1 MRVLH
6 WYPKYLGGGAVAGA
20 VRGLACAQRA
30 AGAEVV
36 IAARRLGGATL
47 YGERTSDGPAVQL
60 WSPLRPMLAR
70 ACALGV
76 ATDDRQALRGFAPDV
91 VHIHG
96 ELNPDNLV
104 AARVFRVPLV
114 LSPHGGFH
122 PRVLARGARRS
133 KAAYLTLARRM
144 LYHRATFHAL
154 SPLEAAD
161 IARLLPDRPV
171 YCAPQGPGPAGEA
184 TTTASGRIDA
194 GPVRLLFVGR
204 LNVGEKGLDLLLETV
219 AKARQHATRA
229 MTLTVVGP
237 DWKDGLA
244 TLRSLAT
251 QLGLAGTV
259 VFTGSRTAAE
269 LATLYAEHDL
279 YVQLSRN
286 EGFGMSV
293 AEALLAGMPAILSR
307 CIGAA
312 AWPEVASCAHV
323 RVVPPDADAAA
334 EALVRAVAEL
344 PRLRAAATAAHR
356 GLHGFLSWTRAAQ
369 LHHER
374 YAALLAALPVAMP
387 VALRQVVARPSG

>member
-20 VRGLACAQRA
+20 VRGLARAQRA
-30 AGAEVV
+30 VGAEVM

-47 YGERTSDGPAVQL
+47 YGERAGEGPAVQL
-60 WSPLRPMLAR
+60 WSPLRPLLAR

-114 LSPHGGFH
+114 ISAHGGFH

-133 KAAYLTLARRM
+133 KAAYLALARRM

-154 SPLEAAD
+154 SPLEATD

-171 YCAPQGPGPAGEA
+171 YCAPQGPGPADDESRPPEA
-184 TTTASGRIDA
+184 RIDA

-204 LNVGEKGLDLLLETV
+204 LTVGEKGLDLLL
-219 AKARQHATRA
+219 AALAQARQHAARA
-229 MTLTVVGP
+229 LTLTVVGP
-237 DWKDGLA
+237 DRDGGLA
-244 TLRSLAT
+244 ALRSQCV

-269 LATLYAEHDL
+269 VAALYAEHDV

-293 AEALLAGMPAILSR
+293 AEALLAGLPALLSR

-312 AWPEVASCAHV
+312 AWPAVAGCAQV

-334 EALVRAVAEL
+334 EALVRMVNDL
-344 PRLRAAATAAHR
+344 PRLRVLAISAHAGLRAFFDWKRVAGLHFARYAELVTAAKAPMPTA
-356 GLHGFLSWTRAAQ
+356 LTRMTTG
-369 LHHER
+369 
-374 YAALLAALPVAMP
+374 AL
-387 VALRQVVARPSG
+387 G

>member
-1 MRVLH
+1 MRILH

-30 AGAEVV
+30 AGADVA

-47 YGERTSDGPAVQL
+47 YGERASDGPAIVL

-76 ATDDRQALRGFAPDV
+76 AADDRAALRDFAADV

-104 AARVFRVPLV
+104 AGRVFRVPLV

-122 PRVLARGARRS
+122 LRVLARGARRA
-133 KAAYLTLARRM
+133 KAAYLALARRM

-154 SPLEAAD
+154 SQLEAAD
-161 IARLLPDRPV
+161 IARLLPDRPC
-171 YCAPQGPGPAGEA
+171 YCAPQGPGAAADTHRPVGQ
-184 TTTASGRIDA
+184 RLDA

-204 LNVGEKGLDLLLETV
+204 LNVGEKGLDLLLE
-219 AKARQHATRA
+219 ALARARQRATRA

-237 DWKDGLA
+237 DWNGGLA
-244 TLRSLAT
+244 ALRAQCV

-259 VFTGSRTAAE
+259 VFAGSRTATE

-293 AEALLAGMPAILSR
+293 AEALLAGLPAVLSR
-307 CIGAA
+307 AIGAA
-312 AWPEVASCAHV
+312 AWSEVSSGAHV
-323 RVVPPDADAAA
+323 QVVPPEAEAAADA
-334 EALVRAVAEL
+334 LVTAVADL
-344 PRLRAAATAAHR
+344 PRLRAAAAAAR
-356 GLHGFLSWTRAAQ
+356 DGLRHFLSWSRAAE
-369 LHHER
+369 LHRVR
-374 YAALLAALPVAMP
+374 YAELIERAAGSSALPQAVA
-387 VALRQVVARPSG
+387 QVG